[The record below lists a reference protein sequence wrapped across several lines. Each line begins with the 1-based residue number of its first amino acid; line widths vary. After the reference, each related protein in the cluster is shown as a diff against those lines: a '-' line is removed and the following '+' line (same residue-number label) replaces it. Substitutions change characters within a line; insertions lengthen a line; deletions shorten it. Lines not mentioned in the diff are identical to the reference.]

1 MVATGTY
8 HNVPLELLP
17 VRVATSVA
25 REKKRL
31 DAEARHDQERL
42 GLMEDLERVERR
54 MQSEAF
60 SADVRRRLAAIRSQ
74 LAKGGGAPKRNKSVR
89 FAPGVKRSSKHR
101 VMR

>member
-8 HNVPLELLP
+8 HNVPLDLLP
-17 VRVATSVA
+17 VKVATSVA
-25 REKKRL
+25 REKRL
-31 DAEARHDQERL
+31 DTEARHDRERL
-42 GLMEDLERVERR
+42 ELMKELDRVERR

-60 SADVRRRLAAIRSQ
+60 SADVRKRLAAIRSQ
-74 LAKGGGAPKRNKSVR
+74 LAKGGGAPKRKKSVR